1 MGSSLNNMSYP
12 SRGPFIYGCVMLGT
26 MEILAHWI
34 PRSAAIGLG
43 VLTAQIIDYKWFD
56 ESQQT
61 LTAWLLKT
69 AIFMVVSTTL
79 VLVLDG
85 ISSWYFSRN

>member
-61 LTAWLLKT
+61 FTAWLRKT
-69 AIFMVVSTTL
+69 AIFML
-79 VLVLDG
+79 VFRTSNIGLG
-85 ISSWYFSRN
+85 GA